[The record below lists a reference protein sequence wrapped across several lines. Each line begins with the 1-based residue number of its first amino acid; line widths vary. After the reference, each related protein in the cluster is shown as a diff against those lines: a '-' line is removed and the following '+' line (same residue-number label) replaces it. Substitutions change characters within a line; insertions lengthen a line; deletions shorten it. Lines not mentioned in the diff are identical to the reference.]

1 MSVIRRPL
9 TFLAAAAAALAL
21 AGCST
26 TVPDAGGT
34 EPAGNASSETRTVS
48 TDLGEVTVPA
58 EAERIVVLN
67 SNLAGYLFALDT
79 PVHATIPEVPGPGGG
94 EYPEIWAKDAKQDGT
109 IILPWGEDGFD
120 FEAIL
125 AEKPDLII
133 GGGQGFPAFQAA
145 EAYDQL
151 SDIAPTVIVSK
162 ELLTWQ
168 GQLDFI
174 AEDVLGDA
182 AGGKK
187 LADAYD
193 ARVAEVADA
202 ITLPPLPVAY
212 LVMTADGVP
221 FSLPEDSA
229 LPQTLAELGF
239 EPAPVIADNPD
250 FTAFG
255 TGDSFELSTEQV
267 TEVFTAPSLFAFGFN
282 NTPVSLAELTKN
294 PVYAALPAVTAGNA
308 FDLPNSS
315 YRADYLRTMELL
327 DWVEA
332 TFA

>member
-1 MSVIRRPL
+1 SGNAEP
-9 TFLAAAAAALAL
+9 
-21 AGCST
+21 
-26 TVPDAGGT
+26 GGT
-34 EPAGNASSETRTVS
+34 AAGDTRTVS
-48 TDLGEVTVPA
+48 TDLGDVTVPA

-94 EYPEIWAKDAKQDGT
+94 DYPESWAADAKQDGT
-109 IILPWGEDGFD
+109 VILPWGEDGFD

-145 EAYDQL
+145 EAYEQL
-151 SDIAPTVIVSK
+151 SEIAPTVIVSK
-162 ELLTWQ
+162 DLLTWQ

-174 AEDVLGDA
+174 AEDVLDDA

-187 LADAYD
+187 LVDAYD
-193 ARVAEVADA
+193 ARVAEVAEA

-212 LVMTADGVP
+212 LVMTTDGVP
-221 FSLPEDSA
+221 YSLPEDSA

-239 EPAPVIADNPD
+239 EPAPVIADNPE

-267 TEVFTAPSLFAFGFN
+267 TEVLTAPSLFAFGFN
-282 NTPVSLAELTKN
+282 TTPVSLAELAKN
-294 PVYAALPAVTAGNA
+294 PVYAALPAISGGHAV
-308 FDLPNSS
+308 DLPNWG

-327 DWVEA
+327 DWVE
-332 TFA
+332 TQFS